1 MTALIIIFLATVV
14 GIFFIY
20 QIFIFEKRNP
30 AELIDNPKEYFEN
43 RSGILYED
51 PSEDFRTE
59 LKIRQDLNAVKDRWK
74 EQLKEAQRGLAEKK
88 KTLQSLRSTAE
99 ILKGVVGLP
108 PDLRNGSK
116 ILVPAEDRPNSRLVS
131 WMFSEEDVIERLKS
145 KNNTEV

>member
-59 LKIRQDLNAVKDRWK
+59 LK
-74 EQLKEAQRGLAEKK
+74 
-88 KTLQSLRSTAE
+88 
-99 ILKGVVGLP
+99 
-108 PDLRNGSK
+108 
-116 ILVPAEDRPNSRLVS
+116 
-131 WMFSEEDVIERLKS
+131 
-145 KNNTEV
+145 